1 MNKSRIVY
9 TYTDEAPALA
19 THSLLP
25 FIQTF
30 TKACDV
36 DVVLSDISLAARIL
50 ANFPEDLTE
59 AQRVPNALA
68 ELGEL
73 TADPDA
79 NIIKLPNISASVP
92 QLVEAIQ
99 ELQSQ
104 GFKVP
109 NYPEDPQTEA
119 EVELRKR
126 YAVVLGS
133 SVNPVLREGNSDRR
147 APEAVKRYANK
158 FPHPMGKWSQS
169 SSTHVA
175 HLREGDFYHSEVSAI
190 VPKAGTC
197 LLYTSPSPR
206 DATLSRMPSSA

>member
-1 MNKSRIVY
+1 LNKSRIVY

-92 QLVEAIQ
+92 QLVEAIE

-126 YAVVLGS
+126 YAVVLGYGQMES
-133 SVNPVLREGNSDRR
+133 IIQHPRR
-147 APEAVKRYANK
+147 SLTR
-158 FPHPMGKWSQS
+158 G
-169 SSTHVA
+169 
-175 HLREGDFYHSEVSAI
+175 
-190 VPKAGTC
+190 
-197 LLYTSPSPR
+197 
-206 DATLSRMPSSA
+206 